1 MGIVTFDFE
10 AHNSWNMAAACGDDF
25 NSSTNPAPGTS
36 PCIYI
41 IHNKTENSTYV
52 GYADNARHRWE
63 TRYEVFHIMGISRA
77 YAQDILCAY
86 CRPSMDIGSMYL
98 QGQNNCEHLLIRAVV
113 NGLLGKTTSTNTQL
127 GKTLFINTAAK
138 HIRVYLP
145 SDPWGNLEGRKTI
158 KIPSYGY

>member
-1 MGIVTFDFE
+1 MAIVTFSFE
-10 AHNSWNMAAACGDDF
+10 IHNSWNMAAACGDDF
-25 NSSTNPAPGTS
+25 NPSTNPAPGTS

-63 TRYEVFHIMGISRA
+63 TRYEVFHTMGISKT
-77 YAQDILCAY
+77 YAQDILCAH
-86 CRPSMDIGSMYL
+86 CCPTMDTGSMYL

-127 GKTLFINTAAK
+127 GKTPFINKIATN
-138 HIRVYLP
+138 IRVYLP
-145 SDPWGNLEGRKTI
+145 SNPWGNLESHKTI
-158 KIPSYGY
+158 NISSKGY